1 VTEPEDRGELSPD
14 ERRAMASTLESYQEI
29 PYRTQ
34 AWASSRPSH
43 LETIAR
49 LWGLEPSP
57 VASCRVLE
65 LGCGDGGNLIPMALA
80 HPESECLGVDLAK
93 GHIDAGRALAERLG
107 VRNVRLQAASFI
119 DLDEP
124 LGPFDYIIVH
134 GLMSWV
140 TPFLQQQLFA
150 TCRRL
155 LAPQGV
161 AMITYNT
168 YPGWHLRGGLRDI
181 LLHYNRGVDDT
192 RERLRR
198 ARELLAY
205 LRDAVP
211 KREAGYREHVEAVE
225 SIASNPEREYYFAHE
240 YLEDANHPFYFRDFV
255 ERAAREGLQYVADT
269 EHVDTEIEGVSPD
282 LETRAQGLAEDR
294 IELLQLLDF
303 ARNRKFRQSLLCRG
317 DAPLWAEP
325 DVHRVEKMYLASFL
339 KPVENNADVASEAP
353 LTFKSPNGRGIEAD
367 EPLLKAALIRFSEQ
381 SIQPIAFDA
390 SVEWAYRRLGA
401 TPPADPGQRAE
412 DRAGLCRILCQLFL
426 LDMVELSASPPCW
439 ALEVSDRPEA
449 SPLVRLDAAQR
460 RPTTS
465 LRHRRLALDNE
476 RVCQVLV
483 LLDGSRDRRALLSEL
498 GEGFPAEELDKIL
511 DLSMRNA
518 VLMPERERGRC

>member
-1 VTEPEDRGELSPD
+1 VTERENHGDVSPD
-14 ERRAMASTLESYQEI
+14 ERRAMASTRKSYQEI

-34 AWASSRPSH
+34 AWTSSRPSH

-49 LWGLEPSP
+49 LWGLEPPP
-57 VASCRVLE
+57 VAACRVLE
-65 LGCGDGGNLIPMALA
+65 LGCGDGGNLIPIALA
-80 HPESECLGVDLAK
+80 HPESECLGIDLAK
-93 GHIDAGRALAERLG
+93 VHIDAGRSLAERLG
-107 VRNVRLQAASFI
+107 VRNVRLETASFV
-119 DLDEP
+119 DLDEQV
-124 LGPFDYIIVH
+124 GHFDYIIVH

-150 TCRRL
+150 TCRRR

-181 LLHYNRGVDDT
+181 LLQYNRGVDDT
-192 RERLRR
+192 RERIRR

-211 KREAGYREHVEAVE
+211 EREAGYREHVESVE
-225 SIASNPEREYYFAHE
+225 TIARDPEREYYFAHE

-255 ERAAREGLQYVADT
+255 ERAAREGLHYVADT
-269 EHVDTEIEGVSPD
+269 EHVDAEIGGVSPD
-282 LETRAQGLAEDR
+282 LEARAQGLAGDR

-303 ARNRKFRQSLLCRG
+303 ARNRKFRQSLLCRSEVTPG
-317 DAPLWAEP
+317 AEP
-325 DVHRVEKMYLASFL
+325 DALRVESMYLASFL
-339 KPVENNADVASEAP
+339 EPVEKNVDVASEAP
-353 LTFKSPNGRGIEAD
+353 LTFKSPNGRGVEAD
-367 EPLLKAALIRFSEQ
+367 QPLLKAALIRFSER

-476 RVCQVLV
+476 RVCQVLA
-483 LLDGSRDRRALLSEL
+483 LLDGSRDHRALLSEL
-498 GEGFPAEELDKIL
+498 GEGFPAEELTKIL
-511 DLSMRNA
+511 DLSARNA
-518 VLMPERERGRC
+518 VLVS